1 MLFSLLIY
9 FSLFALVFSMPL
21 LDFKF
26 AMSGEHLH
34 IWPRG
39 EFMMIALP
47 NDDHTFTGNIFAPFA
62 TLDQLKTPQD
72 FLSFYQKQF
81 PDLLELIG
89 REKLVKDY
97 FEREPKTLISIKV
110 SLSGFVINRK
120 GEDS

>member
-1 MLFSLLIY
+1 
-9 FSLFALVFSMPL
+9 
-21 LDFKF
+21 
-26 AMSGEHLH
+26 MSGEHLH

-72 FLSFYQKQF
+72 FLNFYQKQF

-110 SLSGFVINRK
+110 SLSMVSFSI
-120 GEDS
+120 ESWELWFLFY